1 MRQNI
6 SGGSPYEPIIGFSR
20 AVRVGH
26 TVFLAGTGPVGADN
40 EDVAGQTRRIFA
52 IAEKALGEAGA
63 TLADVVRTRMYL
75 THVEDWEAVGRVHGE
90 FFGIVRP
97 AATMVVVAALLNPAW
112 RIEIEFDAVIDASVP
127 SPLVPK
133 KGFRLMPKLSIR
145 DIELANKRVFIRVD
159 FNVPLTEDG
168 STITDDTRIVAT
180 LPTIEY
186 ALKHRAKVILA
197 SHLGRPK
204 GKPNPKYSL
213 RPVVDRLRELLDKQ
227 VGESVNVAFSPD
239 CIGEVASEMARQL
252 ESGQVLLL
260 ENLRYHA
267 EEEANDPAF
276 SKALASLAEIYV
288 NDAFGSAHRAHAS
301 TEGITHFLKPAVAG
315 LLMEKEITYL
325 GKALESPEK
334 PFVAI
339 IGGSKISGKID
350 VIDNLLDKVDTLV
363 IVGGMAYT
371 FQRALGVT
379 TGKSLVE
386 EDKIDMAKAAIE
398 KAKAKGVN
406 LLLPVDNILADSF
419 TPDAKTQVWDTSVDF
434 PADWQGLDIGPKSI
448 AAIEDV
454 VLTART
460 IVWNGPA
467 GVFEF
472 PRFAVGTNAIAQAV
486 AANKAAISIIGG
498 GDSVSAINK
507 TGLADQITHISTGGG
522 ASLEFLEGKKLP
534 GVEALTNK

>member
-1 MRQNI
+1 M
-6 SGGSPYEPIIGFSR
+6 S
-20 AVRVGH
+20 
-26 TVFLAGTGPVGADN
+26 
-40 EDVAGQTRRIFA
+40 
-52 IAEKALGEAGA
+52 
-63 TLADVVRTRMYL
+63 
-75 THVEDWEAVGRVHGE
+75 
-90 FFGIVRP
+90 
-97 AATMVVVAALLNPAW
+97 
-112 RIEIEFDAVIDASVP
+112 
-127 SPLVPK
+127 
-133 KGFRLMPKLSIR
+133 KLSIR
-145 DIELANKRVFIRVD
+145 DIELRNKRVFIRVD

-186 ALKHRAKVILA
+186 ALRHHAKVILA

-227 VGESVNVAFSPD
+227 IGDSINVAFAPD
-239 CIGEVASEMARQL
+239 CVGEVAEEMARQL
-252 ESGQVLLL
+252 ESRQVLLL
-260 ENLRYHA
+260 ENLRFHA

-276 SKALASLAEIYV
+276 SKQLASLAEVYC

-301 TEGITHFLKPAVAG
+301 TEGITHFIKPSVAG

-350 VIDNLLDKVDTLV
+350 VIQNLLDKVDTLV

-371 FQRALGVT
+371 FYRSKGVA

-386 EDKIDMAKAAIE
+386 EDKIDLARQTLE
-398 KAKAKGVN
+398 KAQAKGVN

-419 TPDAKTQVWDTSVDF
+419 SNDAKTQPWDTSKDF
-434 PADWQGLDIGPKSI
+434 PADWQGLDIGPKSV

-454 VLTART
+454 ISRART

-472 PRFAVGTNAIAQAV
+472 PNFAKGTNAIARAV
-486 AANKAAISIIGG
+486 AANKAATSIIGG
-498 GDSVSAINK
+498 GDSVSAINQA
-507 TGLADQITHISTGGG
+507 GVADQITHISTGGG

-534 GVEALTNK
+534 GVEALTDK

>member
-1 MRQNI
+1 M
-6 SGGSPYEPIIGFSR
+6 
-20 AVRVGH
+20 A
-26 TVFLAGTGPVGADN
+26 
-40 EDVAGQTRRIFA
+40 
-52 IAEKALGEAGA
+52 
-63 TLADVVRTRMYL
+63 
-75 THVEDWEAVGRVHGE
+75 
-90 FFGIVRP
+90 
-97 AATMVVVAALLNPAW
+97 
-112 RIEIEFDAVIDASVP
+112 
-127 SPLVPK
+127 
-133 KGFRLMPKLSIR
+133 KLSIR
-145 DIELANKRVFIRVD
+145 DIDLTNKKLFIRVD

-180 LPTIEY
+180 LPT
-186 ALKHRAKVILA
+186 LKYVLSKGAKVILA

-204 GKPNPKYSL
+204 GKVNPKYSL
-213 RPVVDRLRELLDKQ
+213 KPVAARLSELLATELGKT
-227 VGESVNVAFSPD
+227 VPVSFATD
-239 CIGEVASEMARQL
+239 CIGAEAEELAAHL
-252 ESGQVLLL
+252 EAGHVLLL

-267 EEEANDPAF
+267 EEEANDPEF
-276 SKALASLAEIYV
+276 SKKLAALAEIYV

-301 TEGITHFLKPAVAG
+301 TEGITHFIKPAVAG

-325 GKALESPEK
+325 GKALENPEK

-350 VIDNLLDKVDTLV
+350 VISNLLEKVDTLV

-371 FQRALGVT
+371 FQRALGVS

-386 EDKIDMAKAAIE
+386 EDKIEMAKAAIE

-406 LLLPVDNILADSF
+406 LLLPVDNILADAF
-419 TPDAKTQVWDTSVDF
+419 DANANTQEWDCAKDF

-448 AAIEDV
+448 AAIEAV
-454 VLTART
+454 IATAKT

-472 PRFAVGTNAIAQAV
+472 PRFAVGTNAIAKAV
-486 AANKAAISIIGG
+486 AANKSAISIIGG

-534 GVEALTNK
+534 GVEALTDK

>member
-1 MRQNI
+1 
-6 SGGSPYEPIIGFSR
+6 
-20 AVRVGH
+20 
-26 TVFLAGTGPVGADN
+26 
-40 EDVAGQTRRIFA
+40 
-52 IAEKALGEAGA
+52 
-63 TLADVVRTRMYL
+63 
-75 THVEDWEAVGRVHGE
+75 
-90 FFGIVRP
+90 
-97 AATMVVVAALLNPAW
+97 
-112 RIEIEFDAVIDASVP
+112 
-127 SPLVPK
+127 
-133 KGFRLMPKLSIR
+133 MPQLSIR

-168 STITDDTRIVAT
+168 KEITDDTRIVAT

-186 ALKHRAKVILA
+186 ALRRKAKVILA

-204 GKPNPKYSL
+204 GKPDPKYSL
-213 RPVVDRLRELLDKQ
+213 RPVVDRLRELLDKK
-227 VGESVNVAFSPD
+227 EDDYNINVAFSPD
-239 CIGEVASEMARQL
+239 CVGEIASEMSRQL

-260 ENLRYHA
+260 ENLRFHA
-267 EEEANDPAF
+267 EEEANDPRF
-276 SKALASLAEIYV
+276 SKSLALLADVYV

-325 GKALESPEK
+325 GKALEAPEK

-386 EDKIDMAKAAIE
+386 EDKIDMAKAALD

-406 LLLPVDNILADSF
+406 LLLPVDNILADTFS
-419 TPDAKTQVWDTSVDF
+419 PDAKTQPWDTSKNF
-434 PADWQGLDIGPKSI
+434 PEDWQGLDIGPKSV
-448 AAIEDV
+448 AAIEKIV
-454 VLTART
+454 STAKT

-472 PRFAVGTNAIAQAV
+472 PKFAVGTNAIAHAV
-486 AANKAAISIIGG
+486 AANKGAISIIGG
-498 GDSVSAINK
+498 GDSVSAINQA
-507 TGLADQITHISTGGG
+507 GVADQITHISTGGG

>member
-1 MRQNI
+1 M
-6 SGGSPYEPIIGFSR
+6 S
-20 AVRVGH
+20 
-26 TVFLAGTGPVGADN
+26 
-40 EDVAGQTRRIFA
+40 
-52 IAEKALGEAGA
+52 
-63 TLADVVRTRMYL
+63 
-75 THVEDWEAVGRVHGE
+75 
-90 FFGIVRP
+90 
-97 AATMVVVAALLNPAW
+97 
-112 RIEIEFDAVIDASVP
+112 
-127 SPLVPK
+127 
-133 KGFRLMPKLSIR
+133 KLSIR
-145 DIELANKRVFIRVD
+145 DIDLTGKKVFIRVD

-168 STITDDTRIVAT
+168 STITDDTRIKAT
-180 LPTIEY
+180 LPTLKF
-186 ALKHRAKVILA
+186 ALDKGAKIILA

-204 GKPNPKYSL
+204 GKVNPKYSL
-213 RPVVDRLRELLDKQ
+213 KPVVARLAELLKAELGKD
-227 VGESVNVAFSPD
+227 VTVLFAAD
-239 CIGEVASEMARQL
+239 CIGAEAEAAAAKL
-252 ESGQVLLL
+252 EAGQILIL

-267 EEEANDPAF
+267 EEEANDAEF
-276 SKALASLAEIYV
+276 SKKLASLADLYV

-325 GKALESPEK
+325 GKALENPEK

-350 VIDNLLDKVDTLV
+350 VISNLLDKVDTLV

-371 FQRALGVT
+371 FQRALGVA

-386 EDKIDMAKAAIE
+386 EDKIDMAKDALL

-406 LLLPVDNILADSF
+406 LLLPVDNILADAF
-419 TPDAKTQVWDTSVDF
+419 DANANTQEWDTSVDF

-448 AAIEDV
+448 AAIEAV
-454 VLTART
+454 VASAKT

-472 PRFAVGTNAIAQAV
+472 EKFAVGTNAIAKAV
-486 AANKAAISIIGG
+486 AANKAATSIIGG

-522 ASLEFLEGKKLP
+522 ASLEFLEGKQLP
-534 GVEALTNK
+534 GVVALTEK

>member
-1 MRQNI
+1 M
-6 SGGSPYEPIIGFSR
+6 S
-20 AVRVGH
+20 
-26 TVFLAGTGPVGADN
+26 
-40 EDVAGQTRRIFA
+40 
-52 IAEKALGEAGA
+52 K
-63 TLADVVRTRMYL
+63 L
-75 THVEDWEAVGRVHGE
+75 T
-90 FFGIVRP
+90 
-97 AATMVVVAALLNPAW
+97 
-112 RIEIEFDAVIDASVP
+112 
-127 SPLVPK
+127 
-133 KGFRLMPKLSIR
+133 IR
-145 DIELANKRVFIRVD
+145 DIDLANKRVFVRVD

-168 STITDDTRIVAT
+168 QTITDDTRIVAT
-180 LPTIEY
+180 LPTIKY
-186 ALKHRAKVILA
+186 LLQNKAKVILA

-213 RPVVDRLRELLDKQ
+213 RPVVDRLRQLLDKALGTQ
-227 VGESVNVAFSPD
+227 INVAFAPD
-239 CIGEVASEMARQL
+239 CIGDVAKEMARQL

-260 ENLRYHA
+260 ENLRFYA
-267 EEEANDPAF
+267 EEEANDVEF
-276 SKALASLAEIYV
+276 SKKLAALAEVYV

-325 GKALESPEK
+325 GKALESPEH

-350 VIDNLLDKVDTLV
+350 VIDNLIDKVDTLV

-386 EDKIDMAKAAIE
+386 EDKIEIAKEALA
-398 KAKAKGVN
+398 KAKAKGVE
-406 LLLPVDNILADSF
+406 LLLPVDNILADNF
-419 TPDAKTQVWDTSVDF
+419 APDANTQPWDCDKNF

-448 AAIEDV
+448 AAIEAV
-454 VLTART
+454 VAKAKT

-472 PRFAVGTNAIAQAV
+472 PKFAVGTNAIANAV
-486 AANKAAISIIGG
+486 AANTGAISIIGG
-498 GDSVSAINK
+498 GDSVSAINQA
-507 TGLADQITHISTGGG
+507 GVADKITHISTGGG

-534 GVEALTNK
+534 GVEALTDK